1 MNEQEKQKTL
11 SFTHTM
17 TESMYLDLFRIVKTS
32 GHYKNVQDLLNKLA
46 SDFLKNSLINK

>member
-1 MNEQEKQKTL
+1 MDDKLKTL

-17 TESMYLDLFRIVKTS
+17 TELMYLELFREVKKS

-46 SDFLKNSLINK
+46 SDFLKNSQINK